1 MASILKYHT
10 LKNNFVNQNKKEYK
24 YNFQINSSLYKKS
37 ALIMLLIFI
46 SFQSFSQSNVYV
58 LKAVYLEKFSRFV
71 TWPEECLMNDPDKPF
86 VISVIGRTPL
96 TNNLEQI
103 YSIQKINNKKV
114 TIKQISNLYEIENS
128 HILVIAESERKNL
141 QNILSLTKNLPVLTI
156 SEAPGFAKKGVLINF
171 YEENN
176 KLRFEINET
185 AVLQSPLQISFYLLN
200 SAKIVNPVNDN

>member
-24 YNFQINSSLYKKS
+24 FNLQLNSSLYKKS
-37 ALIMLLIFI
+37 VLIMLLIFI
-46 SFQSFSQSNVYV
+46 SFQSFSQSNIYV

-71 TWPEECLMNDPDKPF
+71 TWPEESLMNDHDKPF

-114 TIKQISNLYEIENS
+114 IIKRISNLYEIENS

-156 SEAPGFAKKGVLINF
+156 SETPNFSEKGVLINF
-171 YEENN
+171 YEKNN

-185 AVLQSPLQISFYLLN
+185 AVLQSPLQMSFYLLN

>member
-10 LKNNFVNQNKKEYK
+10 TKNNFVNQNKKEYK
-24 YNFQINSSLYKKS
+24 FNFQISSSLYKKS
-37 ALIMLLIFI
+37 VLIMLLIFI
-46 SFQSFSQSNVYV
+46 SVQSFSQSNVYV

-71 TWPEECLMNDPDKPF
+71 TWPEESLINDPDKPF

-114 TIKQISNLYEIENS
+114 TIKRISNLYEIENS
-128 HILVIAESERKNL
+128 HILVIAESEKKNL

-171 YEENN
+171 FEENK

-185 AVLQSPLQISFYLLN
+185 AVLQSPLQMSFYLLN

>member
-1 MASILKYHT
+1 MASILKFHT

-24 YNFQINSSLYKKS
+24 FNFQINSSLYKKS
-37 ALIMLLIFI
+37 VLIMLLIFI

-71 TWPEECLMNDPDKPF
+71 TWPEECLMNNHDKSF

-96 TNNLEQI
+96 TKNLEQI

-114 TIKQISNLYEIENS
+114 TIKRISNLYEIENS

-141 QNILSLTKNLPVLTI
+141 QNILSLTKNMPVLTI

-171 YEENN
+171 FEENK

-185 AVLQSPLQISFYLLN
+185 AVLQSPLQMSFYLLN